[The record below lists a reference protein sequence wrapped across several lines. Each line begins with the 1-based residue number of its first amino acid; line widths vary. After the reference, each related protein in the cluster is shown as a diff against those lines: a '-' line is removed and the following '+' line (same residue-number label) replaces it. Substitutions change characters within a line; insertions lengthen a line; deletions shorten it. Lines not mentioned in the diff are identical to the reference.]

1 VIDRGGRSRFMT
13 GWRGSRRTPLAIG
26 VVIGALF
33 LWLALRQ
40 ADLGAAVLALGRADP
55 HWCLAVFA
63 AGPLFMAIKTWRWS
77 WILRPI
83 AAPRFNL
90 LQRATYVGSAANM
103 VVPGT
108 GELLRTMT
116 VARTGAMPLATA
128 LGTVALERILD
139 LLAVVMIG
147 GVVLVVGDSR
157 SSLLWQAGLVG
168 LGIAAL
174 GFVMVLLLPDP
185 PRAVRAAGR
194 RVAVRLPAVVAER
207 LRLDLQRLAM
217 GVAALRGA
225 RRLAAAVG
233 LSVLMWLPVVFAV
246 WASARAVGVA
256 ATAAAAVTVFVL
268 GVIGLTLPSA
278 PATLGTTQLAFV
290 SGLALGGVEAGLALA
305 ASLVYTVW
313 FIVAVMAIGAAW
325 WLLSSS
331 GPWRAAG

>member
-1 VIDRGGRSRFMT
+1 MT
-13 GWRGSRRTPLAIG
+13 GPLAARRAPLAIG
-26 VVIGALF
+26 MAIGTLF

-40 ADLGAAVLALGRADP
+40 ADLGAAVLALARADP
-55 HWCLAVFA
+55 QWCLAVFA
-63 AGPLFMAIKTWRWS
+63 AGPLFMAIKTWRWA

-83 AAPRFNL
+83 ATPRFNL
-90 LQRATYVGSAANM
+90 LQRATYLGSAANM
-103 VVPGT
+103 VVPST

-116 VARTGAMPLATA
+116 VARTGALPIATA

-147 GVVLVVGDSR
+147 GLVLVIDDSA
-157 SSLLWQAGLVG
+157 SSLLWQTGLVG
-168 LGIAAL
+168 LAIAAI
-174 GFVMVLLLPDP
+174 GIVMVLLLPDP

-194 RVAVRLPAVVAER
+194 RVAVQLPPAVAER
-207 LRLDLQRLAM
+207 LRLDLQRLAT
-217 GVAALRGA
+217 GVAALRGG
-225 RRLAAAVG
+225 RRLVTAVA

-246 WASARAVGVA
+246 WASARAVGVP

-290 SGLALGGVEAGLALA
+290 SGLALSGVGAGPALA

-313 FIVAVMAIGAAW
+313 FIVAVMAIGAGW

-331 GPWRAAG
+331 GLCRAAG

>member
-1 VIDRGGRSRFMT
+1 MT
-13 GWRGSRRTPLAIG
+13 GPLAARRAPLAIG
-26 VVIGALF
+26 MAIGTLF

-40 ADLGAAVLALGRADP
+40 ADLGAAVLALARADP
-55 HWCLAVFA
+55 QWCLAVFA
-63 AGPLFMAIKTWRWS
+63 AGPLFMAIKTWRWA

-83 AAPRFNL
+83 ATPRFNL
-90 LQRATYVGSAANM
+90 LQRATYLGSAANM
-103 VVPGT
+103 VVPST

-116 VARTGAMPLATA
+116 VARTGALPIATA

-139 LLAVVMIG
+139 LLAI
-147 GVVLVVGDSR
+147 
-157 SSLLWQAGLVG
+157 
-168 LGIAAL
+168 
-174 GFVMVLLLPDP
+174 VMVLLLPDP

-194 RVAVRLPAVVAER
+194 RVAVQLPPAVAKR
-207 LRLDLQRLAM
+207 LRLDLQRLAT
-217 GVAALRGA
+217 GVAALRGG
-225 RRLAAAVG
+225 RRLVTAVA

-246 WASARAVGVA
+246 WASARAVGVP

-290 SGLALGGVEAGLALA
+290 SGLALSGVGAGPALA

-313 FIVAVMAIGAAW
+313 FIVAVMAIGAGW

-331 GPWRAAG
+331 GLCRAAG